1 MGRHTR
7 PDDTD
12 TATATQA
19 AKPRLIV
26 TMRAVNPRPPLTATT
41 TVVTPTFAPPPAQGV
56 LGPTPG
62 IPPAPLIE
70 PIGPPA
76 AVGWRGRRADR
87 RQQAEA
93 EALAARIA
101 RAQRRARQVS
111 LTGAPAPAPVT
122 PPIPDPRPDLDAAP
136 PWRSE
141 LPAPGES
148 SG

>member
-7 PDDTD
+7 PDDD
-12 TATATQA
+12 TATAEPGPH
-19 AKPRLIV
+19 PRLIV
-26 TMRAVNPRPPLTATT
+26 TMRPVNPRPPLTAST
-41 TVVTPTFAPPPAQGV
+41 TVVTPAAAPPPARGV

-62 IPPAPLIE
+62 TPPSPVIE

-76 AVGWRGRRADR
+76 AVGWRGRRAGR
-87 RQQAEA
+87 RQQAEV

-111 LTGAPAPAPVT
+111 LSGAPAPAAAAVPVPT
-122 PPIPDPRPDLDAAP
+122 PRPAQDARP

-141 LPAPGES
+141 LPAPRES
-148 SG
+148 SA